1 MKKSSLRRGSTRTRK
16 PRAAVRLDKQIVS
29 PTVESSSLRASVN
42 AVSCP
47 FPKTDIRYWK
57 PRLIH
62 CAYGE
67 LARPR
72 SFRELSARIE
82 HEGSGFFFP
91 LDTGD
96 EDAAA
101 VRALQIYRGV
111 LAEGWHNVFRRY
123 PREFTL
129 ALFWAEN
136 PMVFTYTTLYTATE
150 ALAHL
155 KGPRSRPFNRGSK
168 ISVAI
173 VEAENSCRGALT
185 KWIRNIPEYS
195 CRAVFSTGTEA
206 LLALRRRPVNLVLF
220 NRLLPDVAA
229 GEFLKTLQTF
239 SRYVPAVGYRI
250 YDTSDEMFFS
260 QPGVSEGYYFR
271 RRPPDR
277 MLEPICGA
285 WRYGGRATPAEWLP
299 RIHAYVQ
306 NLFRFP
312 QTREEVNGSTTLTLR
327 EHDILGCLRNGSP
340 DKDIARD
347 LNISAWTVHTHLKK
361 IYEKLG
367 VRSRTEAVVKYLQK

>member
-1 MKKSSLRRGSTRTRK
+1 MKKPSRRQSPQGTRK
-16 PRAAVRLDKQIVS
+16 PRVAVHSRE
-29 PTVESSSLRASVN
+29 PTLAPSADTSSLRT
-42 AVSCP
+42 AVRAIADH

-57 PRLIH
+57 RRLIH

-72 SFRELSARIE
+72 SFRELSIRIE

-91 LDTGD
+91 LDTADAD
-96 EDAAA
+96 EAAA
-101 VRALQIYRGV
+101 RALQIYRRV

-150 ALAHL
+150 APAHF
-155 KGPRSRPFNRGSK
+155 KAPRSSPLRRGPK
-168 ISVAI
+168 VSVAI
-173 VEAENSCRGALT
+173 VEAENGCRWALA
-185 KWIRNIPEYS
+185 KWIRSLPEYA

-206 LLALRRRPVNLVLF
+206 LLALRRRPVNLVIF

-229 GEFLKTLQTF
+229 GEFLKTLQTS
-239 SRYVPAVGYRI
+239 SRYVPAIGYRI

-277 MLEPICGA
+277 LLEPIGGA
-285 WRYGGRATPAEWLP
+285 WRYGRPSTPAEWLT

-312 QTREEVNGSTTLTLR
+312 RTREGVNGSTTLTLR
-327 EHDILGCLRNGSP
+327 EHDILGCLRKGGP

-347 LNISAWTVHTHLKK
+347 LNISGWTVHTHLKK